1 MIACRAETA
10 RVGLFRRHLAHEAE
24 ARALIRELFVSG
36 ADLESDDT
44 DDTAGT
50 LTIRIHRMASP
61 VNDRAITQLLDELT
75 TANYRHPETG
85 HRFIYQ
91 LV

>member
-1 MIACRAETA
+1 
-10 RVGLFRRHLAHEAE
+10 VGLLRKHLTNEAE
-24 ARALIRELFVSG
+24 ARALIRERFVSS
-36 ADLESDDT
+36 ADLEPDDI
-44 DDTAGT
+44 AGT

-61 VNDRAITQLLDELT
+61 VHDRAIALLLDDLT
-75 TANYRHPETG
+75 TANYCRPETG

>member
-1 MIACRAETA
+1 VKSSAQRQRLLDEGCSIAASA
-10 RVGLFRRHLAHEAE
+10 RLAG
-24 ARALIRELFVSG
+24 INDS
-36 ADLESDDT
+36 
-44 DDTAGT
+44 T

-61 VNDRAITQLLDELT
+61 VHDRAITLLLDELT
-75 TANYRHPETG
+75 TANYCHPETG